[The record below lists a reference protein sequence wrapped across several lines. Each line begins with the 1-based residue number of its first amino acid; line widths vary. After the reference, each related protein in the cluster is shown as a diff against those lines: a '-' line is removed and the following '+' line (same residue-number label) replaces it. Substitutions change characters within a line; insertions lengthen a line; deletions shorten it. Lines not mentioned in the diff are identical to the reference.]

1 MSLFRVDAKRLVG
14 VQLVKSKLERRLMRA
29 ATIGL
34 IGCAG
39 LITLAWTATMI
50 WFVVRITS

>member
-1 MSLFRVDAKRLVG
+1 VPVESKEMSLFRVDAKRLVG
-14 VQLVKSKLERRLMRA
+14 VQLVKSKLERRLMKA

-39 LITLAWTATMI
+39 LP
-50 WFVVRITS
+50 